1 MKQLSKGDAI
11 VSGRLVPVGEKRK
24 PIEAKNTDCD
34 DGTYRFSLKSQQL
47 DKHKLSLTIKGQSIQ
62 GSPFNISVVASRD
75 YTTLKRPVQTITGI
89 SKPLTVAFSDND
101 EIFVT
106 SHGSNCIYVYDSD
119 RKQKT
124 TIGSYRSGQLQFD
137 NLSGIVINGNVMYV
151 VELGG
156 QRIHKL
162 SLE

>member
-1 MKQLSKGDAI
+1 M
-11 VSGRLVPVGEKRK
+11 
-24 PIEAKNTDCD
+24 
-34 DGTYRFSLKSQQL
+34 
-47 DKHKLSLTIKGQSIQ
+47 
-62 GSPFNISVVASRD
+62 
-75 YTTLKRPVQTITGI
+75 
-89 SKPLTVAFSDND
+89 AFSDND
-101 EIFVT
+101 DMFVT

-156 QRIHKL
+156 QRVHKL
-162 SLE
+162 SLEWKFLCTLGSVGSDKW